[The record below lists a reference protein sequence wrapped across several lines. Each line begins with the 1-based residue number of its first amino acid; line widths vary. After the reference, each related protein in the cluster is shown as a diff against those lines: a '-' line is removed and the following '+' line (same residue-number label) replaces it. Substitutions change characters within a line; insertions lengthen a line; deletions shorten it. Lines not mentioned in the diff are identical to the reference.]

1 MTRTLQLHAR
11 TLTHIQVEMT
21 LPPKL
26 ETRINCPLSEMQ
38 IFFTQRLL
46 LRSSSIIKH
55 MEEQRASTGHVS
67 GDDMKKLRSLIMQLR
82 KASNHPYLFDGA
94 EDPELNGA
102 TSDEIITSSGKMVWL
117 DALLTQ
123 LLKKGHRVVIFSQF
137 TRVLDIIG
145 DYLDLKQMRFSR
157 LDGQTNR
164 VIRQV
169 LIDQFNRPDSKENV
183 FIASTRAGGEG
194 INLQTADTVILFD
207 SDW

>member
-1 MTRTLQLHAR
+1 MTHLRI
-11 TLTHIQVEMT
+11 LTRNQVEMT

-38 IFFTQRLL
+38 VFFTQRLL
-46 LRSSSIIKH
+46 LRSSSIIKR

-67 GDDMKKLRSLIMQLR
+67 GDDMKKLQSLIMQLR
-82 KASNHPYLFDGA
+82 KAANHPYLFDGA

-102 TSDEIITSSGKMVWL
+102 TSDEIVTSCGKMVWL
-117 DALLTQ
+117 DALLTE
-123 LLKKGHRVVIFSQF
+123 LLKRGHRVVIFSQF
-137 TRVLDIIG
+137 TRVLDIIS
-145 DYLDLKQMRFSR
+145 DYLGMKQMRHSR

-169 LIDQFNRPDSKENV
+169 LIDQFNRPDSKENI

-194 INLQTADTVILFD
+194 INLQTADTCILFD

>member
-1 MTRTLQLHAR
+1 
-11 TLTHIQVEMT
+11 MT
-21 LPPKL
+21 LPLKL

-38 IFFTQRLL
+38 VFFTQRLL
-46 LRSSSIIKH
+46 LRSSSIIKR

-102 TSDEIITSSGKMVWL
+102 TSDEIVTSSGKMVWL

>member
-1 MTRTLQLHAR
+1 
-11 TLTHIQVEMT
+11 MT

-46 LRSSSIIKH
+46 LRSSSIIKR

-67 GDDMKKLRSLIMQLR
+67 GDDMKKLQSLIMQLR
-82 KASNHPYLFDGA
+82 KAANHPYLFDGA
-94 EDPELNGA
+94 EDPELHGA
-102 TSDEIITSSGKMVWL
+102 TSDEIITASGKMVWL
-117 DALLTQ
+117 DALLVQ

-137 TRVLDIIG
+137 TRVLDIIC
-145 DYLDLKQMRFSR
+145 DYLDLKQMRHSR

-169 LIDQFNRPDSKENV
+169 LIDQFNRPDSKENIFV
-183 FIASTRAGGEG
+183 ASTRAGGEG